1 MSEQPKSNAGTV
13 AAVLGGLAAL
23 GGIAAVAFGGGGA
36 KKPAPR
42 FSGARRVG
50 KKPCNCGR

>member
-1 MSEQPKSNAGTV
+1 MNDQPKSNAGTV

-23 GGIAAVAFGGGGA
+23 GGIAAVAFGGGSA
-36 KKPAPR
+36 KKPTPR
-42 FSGARRVG
+42 FGGARRVV